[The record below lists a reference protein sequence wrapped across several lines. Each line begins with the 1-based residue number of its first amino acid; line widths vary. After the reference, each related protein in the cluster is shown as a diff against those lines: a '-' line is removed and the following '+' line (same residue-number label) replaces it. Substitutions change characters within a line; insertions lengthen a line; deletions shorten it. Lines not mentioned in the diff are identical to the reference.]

1 MKETKMQITS
11 FTNNNYNTSNKTSN
25 LEKTKNNDFESLIS
39 STKSTNETTT
49 QKTEEKDIIVDK
61 SSTQSLY
68 EDIISLLRTGFTV
81 DELKAFEE
89 RLKQILKMKEDKDS
103 GKEISIK
110 DIEAAL
116 KQLEM
121 EILEAKKNGGAGH
134 ARNLSLEKATG
145 RYITFL
151 DADDFWEPDF
161 LQEMV
166 SFMKQHDAELAYSS
180 YARCDEHPTRRIV
193 FFGGHALLLS
203 RCRAAAKTP

>member
-89 RLKQILKMKEDKDS
+89 RLKQFLKMKEDKDS

-121 EILEAKKNGGAGH
+121 EILEAKKNRIGEVIKKASDDT
-134 ARNLSLEKATG
+134 ASPSNSNLNSNFDTTLSN
-145 RYITFL
+145 ITNM
-151 DADDFWEPDF
+151 
-161 LQEMV
+161 LQEIKT
-166 SFMKQHDAELAYSS
+166 SSKNTKQDFDNNKEYDRL
-180 YARCDEHPTRRIV
+180 R
-193 FFGGHALLLS
+193 LLLKMS
-203 RCRAAAKTP
+203 

>member
-1 MKETKMQITS
+1 MQITS

-121 EILEAKKNGGAGH
+121 EILEAKKNRIGEVIKKASDDT
-134 ARNLSLEKATG
+134 ASPSNSNLNSNFDTTLSN
-145 RYITFL
+145 ITNM
-151 DADDFWEPDF
+151 
-161 LQEMV
+161 LQEIKT
-166 SFMKQHDAELAYSS
+166 SSKNTKQDFDNNKEYDRL
-180 YARCDEHPTRRIV
+180 R
-193 FFGGHALLLS
+193 LLLKMS
-203 RCRAAAKTP
+203 

>member
-81 DELKAFEE
+81 GELKAFEE

-121 EILEAKKNGGAGH
+121 EILEAKKNRIGEVIKKASDDT
-134 ARNLSLEKATG
+134 ASPSNSNLNSNFDTTLSN
-145 RYITFL
+145 ITNM
-151 DADDFWEPDF
+151 
-161 LQEMV
+161 LQEIKT
-166 SFMKQHDAELAYSS
+166 SSKNTKQDFDNNKEYDRL
-180 YARCDEHPTRRIV
+180 R
-193 FFGGHALLLS
+193 LLLKMS
-203 RCRAAAKTP
+203 

>member
-81 DELKAFEE
+81 GELKAFEE
-89 RLKQILKMKEDKDS
+89 RLKEILKMKEDKDS

-121 EILEAKKNGGAGH
+121 EILEAKKNRIGEVIKKASDDT
-134 ARNLSLEKATG
+134 ASPSNSNLNSNFDTTLSN
-145 RYITFL
+145 ITNM
-151 DADDFWEPDF
+151 
-161 LQEMV
+161 LQEIKT
-166 SFMKQHDAELAYSS
+166 SSKNTKQDFDNNKEYDRL
-180 YARCDEHPTRRIV
+180 R
-193 FFGGHALLLS
+193 LLLKMS
-203 RCRAAAKTP
+203 

>member
-121 EILEAKKNGGAGH
+121 EILEAKKNRIGEVIKKASDGTASPSNS
-134 ARNLSLEKATG
+134 NLNSNFDTTLG
-145 RYITFL
+145 NITNM
-151 DADDFWEPDF
+151 
-161 LQEMV
+161 LQEIKT
-166 SFMKQHDAELAYSS
+166 SSKNTKQDFDNNKEYDRL
-180 YARCDEHPTRRIV
+180 R
-193 FFGGHALLLS
+193 LLLKMS
-203 RCRAAAKTP
+203 